1 MQVSLFQNPKE
12 LPIFMKK
19 LVAMNWLFYGQLFDF
34 SQKIVTMVIYQ
45 NHVFIFFENHNYQ
58 S

>member
-1 MQVSLFQNPKE
+1 
-12 LPIFMKK
+12 MKK